1 MSDLNIEELI
11 YRQLKNDLSKDERD
25 LLFAWYEA
33 SDTNKKLYADYCVL
47 FKSREIEVARSF
59 FEQNKERG
67 WARLSV
73 RLHSERLLNGK
84 FIRAIG
90 RYAAVALIAFFI
102 GGATLWLLQPQPES
116 LAQRIEVPLGSK
128 SRVTLPDGSQVWLNS
143 GSVLSYYNGFGKKNR
158 SLTLEGEGCFDVVS
172 NKSLPFEV
180 FSGDVK
186 IKVLGT
192 KFNMK
197 SYSDDE
203 TTKVT
208 LIEGSLNISSCTD
221 NRHSKT
227 IVPNQQAI
235 IDKRSRRLSVKK
247 VDAFNY
253 ALWTKPKKEIVAQ
266 KHIVR
271 DEKLPDLVV
280 PNTTLRNILFFDE
293 EPLNQIIRDLER
305 AFNVSIE
312 LKESNIGAQRFY
324 GDFRNDE
331 TIYEILDIITQNSNL
346 KYEIQDRKII
356 ISK

>member
-1 MSDLNIEELI
+1 MSDLKIEELI

-25 LLFAWYEA
+25 FLFAWYEA
-33 SDTNKKLYADYCVL
+33 SDNNKKLYADYCVL
-47 FKSREIEVARSF
+47 FKSREIEIARSF
-59 FEQNKERG
+59 FEKNKERE
-67 WARLSV
+67 WARLSL
-73 RLHSERLLNGK
+73 RLQSDRLLNGK
-84 FIRAIG
+84 FMRAIG
-90 RYAAVALIAFFI
+90 SYAAVALIAFFI
-102 GGATLWLLQPQPES
+102 GTATLWYFQPQTDDT
-116 LAQRIEVPLGSK
+116 LQRIEVPLGAK
-128 SRVTLPDGSQVWLNS
+128 SRITLPDGSKVWLNS
-143 GSVLSYYNGFGKKNR
+143 GSALSYHNGFGKKNR
-158 SLTLEGEGCFDVVS
+158 RLKLEGEGCFDVVS

-208 LIEGSLNISSCTD
+208 LIEGSLNISTSF
-221 NRHSKT
+221 NSRHSRT

-253 ALWTKPKKEIVAQ
+253 ALWTIPKKEDVTQ

-312 LKESNIGAQRFY
+312 LKESNIGTQRFY

-346 KYEIQDRKII
+346 SYEIQDRKII
-356 ISK
+356 ISN